1 MVTRVSCGH
10 SGRLLVA
17 DRLVWSLF
25 WLLQLATVLR
35 VVSDLVDLRYLLGLT
50 LAAALL
56 WTLAL
61 LPWAL
66 RMLRWYGLPR
76 IDGRPG

>member
-1 MVTRVSCGH
+1 
-10 SGRLLVA
+10 
-17 DRLVWSLF
+17 
-25 WLLQLATVLR
+25 VLR
-35 VVSDLVDLRYLLGLT
+35 VVSGLVDLRYLQGLT